1 MGLAA
6 APAWAAT
13 INWTNTSGGDW
24 SVAANWSPNQVPGAA
39 DDAAIS
45 AAGTYT
51 VTITA
56 DESVNTLTLGGA
68 SGAQTL
74 NLSGGT
80 FTLNAAST
88 GNAQAVFNISG
99 GTLAGA
105 GALVLAGPLTWSGG
119 TISGVVQ
126 CNGGTFSGSPLL
138 NGGQMVNRRTVS
150 WTAGVMYTG
159 SGSILSNA
167 ATGIINVTANFQE
180 YPYGGTSAFN
190 NAGQLNVAVPGTVT
204 IIDAF
209 TNTGTVAVTGGTL
222 VLAGDHSLTGGTLN
236 FGINGLNNYGSN
248 TLSGASALAGT
259 LRACLKK
266 HE

>member
-1 MGLAA
+1 MKHSHRFLLFRRAGRNALALLAGALGLAA

-56 DESVNTLTLGGA
+56 DESVNTLSLGGGA

-88 GNAQAVFNISG
+88 GNAQAVFNISN

-126 CNGGTFSGSPLL
+126 CNGGTFSGTPSL
-138 NGGQMVNRRTVS
+138 NGGQVVNRGTVS
-150 WTAGVMYTG
+150 WTASLSTYN
-159 SGSILSNA
+159 GSILSNA
-167 ATGIINVTANFQE
+167 ATGIINVTANYLE
-180 YPYGGTSAFN
+180 LNGGGNTFN
-190 NAGQLNVAVPGTVT
+190 NAGQLNVSVPGTAY
-204 IIDAF
+204 IIDTF

-222 VLAGDHSLTGGTLN
+222 VLAGDPP
-236 FGINGLNNYGSN
+236 
-248 TLSGASALAGT
+248 
-259 LRACLKK
+259 
-266 HE
+266 